1 VPPRTKPRRA
11 AVVARALAGADEE
24 AVDFVAVAVVS
35 EVAGVGERALAHG
48 GVVQS
53 PQNVVKRDAAR
64 PYRAQARA
72 VGLGDRRVI
81 RPVMIRLI
89 PCSRDRAGASRGPA
103 VR

>member
-24 AVDFVAVAVVS
+24 AVDFVAVAVVW
-35 EVAGVGERALAHG
+35 EVGGVGERALAHG

-53 PQNVVKRDAAR
+53 PQNVVKRDAPVRTAR
-64 PYRAQARA
+64 RLERSGSAT
-72 VGLGDRRVI
+72 GRVI

-89 PCSRDRAGASRGPA
+89 PCSRGGAGASRGPA